1 MRTTILAARSFNFAT
16 KREKIDVKNMRR
28 FICLL
33 LFTAS
38 VIQAAAQT
46 KDLSDD
52 SIQSDSAVMHFLTE
66 RGTKII
72 HNNRVRL
79 LKSGDKKFEDLFDA
93 IRQARHYIHLEYFN
107 FRNDSIAS
115 LLFDLLEEKAAEGVK
130 VRALFDAFGNWSNNK
145 PLKKRHLKEIKAK
158 GIDIVKFDPLNFPF
172 INHVFSR
179 DHRKIVIID
188 GQVAWTGGMN
198 VADYYIEGLP
208 GIGPWRDMHMRIE
221 GPAVDELQQI
231 FLTMWEKATGEI
243 IRGEHYYPN
252 KNDTLFQ
259 LNPTS
264 EPVSIA
270 IVDRAPRKSPKLMRE
285 VYAQAIL
292 EADKKIE
299 LINPYFVPT
308 KKVRRALKKAIDK
321 GIEVE
326 IMISTK
332 SDIGFTPDATFH
344 VAHQLMKR
352 GAKVY
357 LFDNG
362 FHHSKIMMVDDKFCT
377 VGSTNLNS
385 RSLNFDYEVNAFI
398 FDETVTGEL
407 SGMFKND
414 KKSSR
419 LMTPE
424 YWKKRSPWRK
434 FVGWFANLLT
444 PVL

>member
-1 MRTTILAARSFNFAT
+1 MLLFAT
-16 KREKIDVKNMRR
+16 
-28 FICLL
+28 
-33 LFTAS
+33 S
-38 VIQAAAQT
+38 VLRVAAQT
-46 KDLSDD
+46 NNLSVD

-66 RGTKII
+66 RGTKIT
-72 HNNRVRL
+72 HSNRVRL

-93 IRQARHYIHLEYFN
+93 VRQARHYIHLEYFN

-130 VRALFDAFGNWSNNK
+130 VRAMFDAFGNWSNNQ
-145 PLKKRHLKEIKAK
+145 PLKKHHLEDIKAR
-158 GIDIVKFDPLNFPF
+158 GIDIVKFDPLTFPF
-172 INHVFSR
+172 VNHVFSR

-231 FLTMWEKATGEI
+231 FLTMWEKATGEVI
-243 IRGEHYYPN
+243 TGEHYYPQ
-252 KNDTLFQ
+252 KSDTLFH
-259 LNPTS
+259 LAPTTDS
-264 EPVSIA
+264 VSIA

-292 EADKKIE
+292 EAEKKIE

-321 GIEVE
+321 GVEVE

-398 FDETVTGEL
+398 FDKNVTNEL
-407 SGMFKND
+407 SELFNND
-414 KKSSR
+414 KKDSH

-424 YWKKRSPWRK
+424 DWKKRSLWRK

>member
-1 MRTTILAARSFNFAT
+1 M
-16 KREKIDVKNMRR
+16 
-28 FICLL
+28 L
-33 LFTAS
+33 LFTNS
-38 VIQAAAQT
+38 VIQATAQT
-46 KDLSDD
+46 ENLSDD

-66 RGTKII
+66 KGTKIT

-93 IRQARHYIHLEYFN
+93 VRQARHYIRLEYFN

-115 LLFDLLEEKAAEGVK
+115 LLFNLLEEKAAEGVK
-130 VRALFDAFGNWSNNK
+130 VRAMFDAFGNWSNNK

-158 GIDIVKFDPLNFPF
+158 GIDIVKFDPLTFPF

-231 FLTMWEKATGEI
+231 FLATWEKATGEVI
-243 IRGEHYYPN
+243 SGEHYYPE
-252 KNDTLFQ
+252 KNYTLFQ
-259 LNPTS
+259 LAPTTD
-264 EPVSIA
+264 SIPLA
-270 IVDRAPRKSPKLMRE
+270 IVDRVPRQSPKLMRE

-292 EADKKIE
+292 NAEKKIE

-344 VAHQLMKR
+344 VAHRLMKR

-357 LFDNG
+357 MFDSG
-362 FHHSKIMMVDDKFCT
+362 FHHSKIMMIDDKFCT

-398 FDETVTGEL
+398 FDKTVTNEL
-407 SGMFKND
+407 SEIFQND
-414 KKSSR
+414 KKNSR

-424 YWKKRSPWRK
+424 DWKKRSPWRK